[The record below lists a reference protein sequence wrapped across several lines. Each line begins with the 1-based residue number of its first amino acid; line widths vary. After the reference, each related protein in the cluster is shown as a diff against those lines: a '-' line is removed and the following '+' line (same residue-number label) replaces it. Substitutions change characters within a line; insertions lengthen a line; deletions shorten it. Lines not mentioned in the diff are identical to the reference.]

1 MFNRFLLWIFNAL
14 IRFSLSKK
22 MENEIQFIFRFS
34 FSWRNWKTKY
44 LNISLNRSRLTLWLF
59 SQVCSTRNSG
69 ASSCEVPWGFPLY
82 NDHSDTKNSLSRK
95 QLMYFNVYIAGCYLH
110 IWFILIVNCK
120 IKHTSRSNHRGCS
133 PKVISKVIP

>member
-44 LNISLNRSRLTLWLF
+44 LNRSRLTLWLF
-59 SQVCSTRNSG
+59 SQVCSTRYSR
-69 ASSCEVPWGFPLY
+69 ASSCQVSLGLPPLC
-82 NDHSDTKNSLSRK
+82 NGHADTKNRPFRK
-95 QLMYFNVYIAGCYLH
+95 QLIYFNVYIAGCYFH
-110 IWFILIVNCK
+110 IWLILKVSCD
-120 IKHTSRSNHRGCS
+120 IKHSRSSHRRVFS
-133 PKVISKVIP
+133 RSHFKSHSKTF